1 MLVNKYTEDKM
12 EVVEVTGV
20 EKTYPVM
27 KSITQSALKAGIT
40 HEEYD
45 DYQNCLCRE
54 GRATKEVLTNN
65 ER

>member
-1 MLVNKYTEDKM
+1 M